1 MMDTWLEHGLLRAVG
16 GVDVLPGTVPS
27 GCRDALTSGA
37 SSLIS
42 HDEAHAKKADQMR
55 LRVDS
60 LTGNQGG
67 RVSRLPPKNDSTS
80 DAPAPAHH
88 FYSKGH
94 FIPSP
99 EFFFSPPC
107 MINFSIK
114 TFYRSPKIT
123 AFKYMH
129 MFIFIYI
136 ALCLHMLTDNFF
148 LAAKSD
154 ALMDSVLLIVIVWK
168 GTW

>member
-88 FYSKGH
+88 FYYKH
-94 FIPSP
+94 FFP
-99 EFFFSPPC
+99 PPC
-107 MINFSIK
+107 MIN
-114 TFYRSPKIT
+114 
-123 AFKYMH
+123 
-129 MFIFIYI
+129 
-136 ALCLHMLTDNFF
+136 L
-148 LAAKSD
+148 
-154 ALMDSVLLIVIVWK
+154 V
-168 GTW
+168 